1 MSDQQDFERFMQQRR
16 AAAKAYVTGDAGPLS
31 ELTAK
36 TSDATF
42 FGPRG
47 GHTHGAREVAERY
60 VRDAKAFAPGS
71 ETEFEV
77 LHMGASDGIGY
88 WVGHQPAQARMQGQD
103 KPIPMN
109 LRITEIF
116 RREGGAWKLVHR
128 HADTLAAEQAPPGTK

>member
-1 MSDQQDFERFMQQRR
+1 MADNDQKDFERFMKQRK
-16 AAAKAYVTGDAGPLS
+16 AAAQAYVSGDAGPLN
-31 ELTAK
+31 ELAAK

-71 ETEFEV
+71 ETDFEI
-77 LHMGASDGIGY
+77 LHMGASQGIGY
-88 WVGHQPAQARMQGQD
+88 WVGHQPAKARMQG
-103 KPIPMN
+103 KAEPIPMN

-116 RREGGAWKLVHR
+116 RREGDAWKLVHR
-128 HADTLAAEQAPPGTK
+128 HADMLATEQK